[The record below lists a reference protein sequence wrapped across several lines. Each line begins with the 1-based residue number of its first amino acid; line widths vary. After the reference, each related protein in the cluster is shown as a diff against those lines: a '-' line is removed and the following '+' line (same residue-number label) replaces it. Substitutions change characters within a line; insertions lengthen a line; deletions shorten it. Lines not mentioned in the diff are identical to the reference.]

1 MTITYQLIKD
11 QTLSLD
17 YNNKE
22 EYTDTYYA
30 LDQCNNI
37 VHTDGETLTKLSGNA
52 VIYKEGLIKV
62 YSGADMIARLLEE

>member
-52 VIYKEGLIKV
+52 VTYKEGLIKV